1 MIEADKAID
10 TLRPLIDP
18 FRVAFYIA
26 DLPIYWYAIFVMLGF
41 LTGLVVACIKAHYF
55 YKISYDLIIY
65 YVFIAIPVSIFGARF
80 WSCAIGDADWSNFF
94 DFNAGGL
101 AIQGGV
107 VFALIAAVIFFNI
120 MLTKPKYHVEVY
132 ENGETYIRKPSFL
145 LFSDVILPCILLG
158 QAIGRWGN
166 FFNGEIFG
174 QQVSAESL
182 NWLKTFMPGVFDK
195 MQAVNQAT
203 ASQLIEGAYYAP
215 LFLYEQWANLIGFGI
230 IYIGFDF
237 IKGIK
242 RGVISGSYF
251 VVYGIIRFILEPMR
265 FATFE
270 FTGTYIINGLLLA
283 SGLIAIII
291 CQFILPRFRNINI
304 PLFFKSYYML
314 GYIKF
319 LKALHIKKANEY
331 LDLDPD
337 LKNFGNEEKID
348 FHRGESNLLYY
359 ANR

>member
-1 MIEADKAID
+1 MNNAID
-10 TLRPLIDP
+10 TLRPLDDP
-18 FRVAFYIA
+18 FRIAFYIA

-65 YVFIAIPVSIFGARF
+65 YLFIAIPVSIFGARF
-80 WSCAIGDADWSNFF
+80 WSCSIGDAKWESFFNF
-94 DFNAGGL
+94 NSGGL
-101 AIQGGV
+101 AIQGGI
-107 VFALIAAVIFFNI
+107 VFALIAAIIFFNL
-120 MLTKPKYHVEVY
+120 MLAKPKYHVEVY
-132 ENGETYIRKPSFL
+132 EDGETYIRKPSFL
-145 LFSDVILPCILLG
+145 IFADVVLPCILLG

-182 NWLKTFMPGVFDK
+182 GWLQTFMPGVFDK
-195 MQAVNQAT
+195 MQAINQDVT
-203 ASQLIEGAYYAP
+203 SSLTEGAYYAP
-215 LFLYEQWANLIGFGI
+215 LFLYEQWANLIAFGI

-242 RGVISGSYF
+242 SGVISGSYF
-251 VVYGIIRFILEPMR
+251 VAYGIIRFILEPMR
-265 FATFE
+265 FETFE

-283 SGLIAIII
+283 SGLITIII

-304 PLFFKSYYML
+304 PLVFKSYYML

-319 LKALHIKKANEY
+319 LKALHIRKADEY
-331 LDLDPD
+331 LALDPN
-337 LKNFGNEEKID
+337 LKNFGSEEKVD